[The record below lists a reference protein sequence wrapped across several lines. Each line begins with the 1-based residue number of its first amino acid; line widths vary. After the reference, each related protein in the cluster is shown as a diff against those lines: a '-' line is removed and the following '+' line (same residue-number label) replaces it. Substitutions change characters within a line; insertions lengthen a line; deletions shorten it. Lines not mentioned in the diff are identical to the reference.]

1 MSNTHYIIL
10 GHRLDDDKL
19 LFVEKRLDILI
30 SPNITTTKLLFLT
43 GSGGRSLINFFFTGL
58 IDPFSPVFAAI
69 LFIDSIESTSDV
81 HATALPCCFSTVS
94 TINF

>member
-1 MSNTHYIIL
+1 MSNNPLHYFI
-10 GHRLDDDKL
+10 DDDKL

-30 SPNITTTKLLFLT
+30 SPNIITTKLLFLT

-58 IDPFSPVFAAI
+58 VDPFSPVFATI
-69 LFIDSIESTSDV
+69 LFIDSIESTSNV
-81 HATALPCCFSTVS
+81 HTAALPCCLSTVS